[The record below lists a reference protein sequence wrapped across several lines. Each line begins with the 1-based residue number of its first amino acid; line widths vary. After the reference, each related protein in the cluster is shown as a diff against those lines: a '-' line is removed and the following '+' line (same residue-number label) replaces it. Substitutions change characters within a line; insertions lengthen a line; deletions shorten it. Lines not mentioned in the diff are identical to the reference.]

1 MRATDVDKQVLS
13 RYLLQNPYLYRLRS
27 RLSSTSKQMNNHF
40 DEIAF
45 KMNMIIESCDRMSHI
60 PAENILIY
68 SKRIKKIVD
77 SNTGHW
83 NVLWLHAANIYLI
96 TVSMFCKTL
105 LWNLPLT
112 LILLMWR
119 IWWTLNNASKW
130 QMGFNSA
137 FKGLMLY
144 LTSYNRHAVYY
155 TYPKVR

>member
-77 SNTGHW
+77 SNTGH
-83 NVLWLHAANIYLI
+83 
-96 TVSMFCKTL
+96 
-105 LWNLPLT
+105 
-112 LILLMWR
+112 
-119 IWWTLNNASKW
+119 
-130 QMGFNSA
+130 
-137 FKGLMLY
+137 
-144 LTSYNRHAVYY
+144 
-155 TYPKVR
+155 